1 MKVDE
6 GTTIMWCV
14 WCVWD
19 VCMVA
24 SLSHVLECDGVVSG
38 VEVSQYGRY
47 TPGIGSQRYIIVSD
61 ISFIPDADKDND
73 YFLLLT
79 TKCNFFIIDNNI
91 QLFFSFY
98 STNLFF
104 RPLKTLCCTHSA
116 APMTAMP
123 VTTQVMG

>member
-1 MKVDE
+1 MREQRLCGVC
-6 GTTIMWCV
+6 GG
-14 WCVWD
+14 D

-24 SLSHVLECDGVVSG
+24 SLSHVLKCDGVVSG

-47 TPGIGSQRYIIVSD
+47 TPGMGSQRYIIVSD

-73 YFLLLT
+73 YF
-79 TKCNFFIIDNNI
+79 FVIDNNI

-104 RPLKTLCCTHSA
+104 RPLKTLCCTQSA